1 MKEIKKT
8 LTFLGAAI
16 IAVCIAT
23 LTSPTKRDP
32 SEKANL
38 MGQALFESFDARAVT
53 GIEIVEVD
61 E

>member
-1 MKEIKKT
+1 MKENKKT

-23 LTSPTKRDP
+23 FTSPTKRDP
-32 SEKANL
+32 SAKANL
-38 MGQALFESFDARAVT
+38 MGQALFESFDARALT

-61 E
+61 